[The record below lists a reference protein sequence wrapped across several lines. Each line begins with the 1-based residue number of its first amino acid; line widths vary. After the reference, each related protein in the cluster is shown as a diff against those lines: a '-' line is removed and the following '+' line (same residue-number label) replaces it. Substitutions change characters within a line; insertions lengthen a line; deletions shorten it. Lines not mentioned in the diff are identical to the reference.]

1 MMINM
6 EYNDDEVNIMMIN
19 MEYNDEEVNIM
30 MINDIK
36 HGIVGVLFVVL
47 NNISRYGVVDVF
59 EPEDLME
66 LRNIPKVKTFFITDL
81 FLST

>member
-1 MMINM
+1 M
-6 EYNDDEVNIMMIN
+6 VNIMMIN
-19 MEYNDEEVNIM
+19 NH
-30 MINDIK
+30 IK
-36 HGIVGVLFVVL
+36 HGIVGVFFVVL

>member
-1 MMINM
+1 
-6 EYNDDEVNIMMIN
+6 
-19 MEYNDEEVNIM
+19 M

>member
-1 MMINM
+1 
-6 EYNDDEVNIMMIN
+6 MMIN

-36 HGIVGVLFVVL
+36 HGIVGVFFVVL
-47 NNISRYGVVDVF
+47 NNISRYGVVDVVDVF

-66 LRNIPKVKTFFITDL
+66 LRNIPKVKTFFVFFITDL